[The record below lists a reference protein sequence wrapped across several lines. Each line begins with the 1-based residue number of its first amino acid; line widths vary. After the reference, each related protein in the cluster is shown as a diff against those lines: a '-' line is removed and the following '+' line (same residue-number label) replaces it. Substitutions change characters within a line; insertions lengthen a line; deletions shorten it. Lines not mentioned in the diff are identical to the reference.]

1 MIDTRAVVSVCS
13 SKLAEELKLVITPW
27 WKNRLVSIDGKKI
40 GTGGAAWL
48 SVSDGVTKVEREVLI
63 LDNNIEL
70 LLRGDFLERL
80 GTRMKIGALPKIFIG
95 KIPIGAVRNEEIKN
109 RKRVVLRE
117 AVWIPGRWMKVV
129 ATEPL
134 DLEES
139 RNGGEGSGGREKD
152 TGSDSDCE
160 PF

>member
-1 MIDTRAVVSVCS
+1 M
-13 SKLAEELKLVITPW
+13 E
-27 WKNRLVSIDGKKI
+27 G
-40 GTGGAAWL
+40 
-48 SVSDGVTKVEREVLI
+48 EVLI

-95 KIPIGAVRNEEIKN
+95 EIPIGAVRNEEIKN

-117 AVWIPGRWMKVV
+117 AVWIPGRLMKVV

-139 RNGGEGSGGREKD
+139 RTAGRAVVDEKKILDQIVITNFSDRTVVRGRNGVR
-152 TGSDSDCE
+152 
-160 PF
+160 

>member
-1 MIDTRAVVSVCS
+1 M
-13 SKLAEELKLVITPW
+13 E
-27 WKNRLVSIDGKKI
+27 G
-40 GTGGAAWL
+40 
-48 SVSDGVTKVEREVLI
+48 EVLI

-95 KIPIGAVRNEEIKN
+95 EIPIGAVRNEEIKN